1 MGMHWI
7 NPNLTT
13 FRHVDAPNSLL
24 SRHKTELSA
33 TAERRQRL
41 WREFSLGAD
50 EKVVAVRN
58 GDWAIGDEAFP
69 VRMHQ

>member
-1 MGMHWI
+1 MLAL
-7 NPNLTT
+7 P
-13 FRHVDAPNSLL
+13 APFP
-24 SRHKTELSA
+24 SRP
-33 TAERRQRL
+33 RL
-41 WREFSLGAD
+41 WREFLRRAD